1 MADSVVR
8 LRHTY
13 GQGVQQQVFRERLA
27 ARMKT
32 AKPEELCAVL
42 EAIDDWGFHKGVACA
57 LLDTVTDEQELDAI
71 ESYLNEWA
79 ELELRRSRELT
90 HCRFPKLTRWRE
102 HPGTVS
108 NKSTR
113 HRRWPAGLSS
123 RPSIS
128 ATLPFSSFTSLA
140 SRCALS
146 W

>member
-13 GQGVQQQVFRERLA
+13 GQAVQQQVLREHLA

-42 EAIDDWGFHKGVACA
+42 EAIDDWGFHKGVARA

-79 ELELRRSRELT
+79 DEQQLAAFAKHIRDCSPDIAL
-90 HCRFPKLTRWRE
+90 P
-102 HPGTVS
+102 PG
-108 NKSTR
+108 KK
-113 HRRWPAGLSS
+113 
-123 RPSIS
+123 
-128 ATLPFSSFTSLA
+128 
-140 SRCALS
+140 
-146 W
+146 